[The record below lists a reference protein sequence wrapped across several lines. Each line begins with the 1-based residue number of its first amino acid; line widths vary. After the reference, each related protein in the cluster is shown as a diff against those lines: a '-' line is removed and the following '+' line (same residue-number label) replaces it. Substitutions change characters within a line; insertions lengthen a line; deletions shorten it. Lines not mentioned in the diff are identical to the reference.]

1 MGKRMMKTVISVLL
15 ALALTALCMAPALAS
30 DNFPPI
36 RILFTSDLH
45 DRILPYQTYDG
56 AKPQS
61 TGGYAR
67 IKTLVDRY
75 RKDNP
80 NTLVLDAG
88 GYSAGTLFSGIFADR
103 APDLS
108 LLGAL
113 GYDAAALGEE
123 EFTYGSAALAKALGN
138 AENPPM
144 LLCANIDFGDNAE
157 LKAAYEAVGGKPYE
171 VFELSGNETA
181 TIKVGVFGLMGEKA
195 AASIGDGVTF
205 TDRVKAA
212 GACVKALQDAGCDP
226 IICLSHSGDGKL
238 LFGEDI
244 SLAQKVKG
252 IDVIISGNTTQPL
265 NTVKEVENTS
275 ILSCGPDGRYLGLL
289 DYDVAL
295 HEIDAYRLVPLD
307 KTVKKDK
314 GVEKTVD
321 AYRKTV
327 QQDFLDP
334 FGFSFDEELTT
345 SRFDF
350 DRPADTEGLANHAI
364 GDLVVDSYVAAAG
377 DETALGFTFGSE
389 ICDVLREGS
398 ISLAQ
403 AYAVVPTGTGVD
415 GSTGS
420 SLVKAYLTG
429 KDLRTLCEIDC
440 SLGQVNR
447 RLQVFGA
454 GFSYEFDRYR
464 PPLSRV
470 SEVFVTNAAGDRE
483 PVGNKT
489 LYPVV
494 FTTESYKTLQ
504 TLADKSHGF
513 VKITPRNS
521 EGDPLTGAG
530 QAVLRDETAGT
541 ETKAWVAFATLLKS
555 WRGGIPTDYSGARI
569 LKTDTGFDFGTYF
582 THTSAIGALLYGF
595 VALVLVLLI
604 VTAVLRRKR
613 RRQKA
618 LRLAAEEEEE
628 AEREQRRRLE
638 EAENADLDAALDA
651 FEEKELPP
659 REKRTTK
666 KRR

>member
-1 MGKRMMKTVISVLL
+1 MGKTLKTVTSLLL
-15 ALALTALCMAPALAS
+15 ALALTALCVAPALAS

-56 AKPQS
+56 TKPQS

-67 IKTLVDRY
+67 LKTLVDRY
-75 RKDNP
+75 RNDNP

-88 GYSAGTLFSGIFADR
+88 GSSAGTLFSGIFANQ

-108 LLGAL
+108 LLGKI

-123 EFTYGSAALAKALGN
+123 EFTYGAAALTNALGN
-138 AENPPM
+138 AENPPL
-144 LLCANIDFGDNAE
+144 LLCANVDFGKNAE
-157 LKAAYEAVGGKPYE
+157 LKAAYEAVGGKAYE
-171 VFELSGNETA
+171 VFELTGNEA
-181 TIKVGVFGLMGEKA
+181 VTIKVGVFGLMGEKA

-205 TDRVKAA
+205 TDRIKAA
-212 GACVKALQDAGCDP
+212 QACVKALEDAGCDP

-244 SLAQKVKG
+244 TLAQKVKG

-265 NTVKEVENTS
+265 NTVKEVKGTS

-295 HEIDAYRLVPLD
+295 HEVDAYRLVPLD

-314 GVEKTVD
+314 TVEKTVD

-334 FGFSFDEELTT
+334 YGFDFDEQLTT

-377 DETALGFTFGSE
+377 DETALGFTFGGE
-389 ICDVLREGS
+389 ICDVLREGD
-398 ISLAQ
+398 ISLSQ
-403 AYAVVPTGTGVD
+403 AYAVVPTGMGVD

-440 SLGQVNR
+440 SLGQYNR

-454 GFSYEFDRYR
+454 GFSYEYDAYR
-464 PPLSRV
+464 PFLSRV
-470 SEVFVTNAAGDRE
+470 SEVTVTTADGARE

-489 LYPVV
+489 LYPFI

-504 TLADKSHGF
+504 ALAGKSGF

-530 QAVLRDETAGT
+530 QAVLRDETTGN
-541 ETKAWVAFATLLKS
+541 ETKAWVAFATFLKS
-555 WRGGIPTDYSGARI
+555 WRSGIPTDYSGARI

-582 THTSAIGALLYGF
+582 TNTSAVGALLYGL
-595 VALVLVLLI
+595 VVLVLVLLI
-604 VTAVLRRKR
+604 VTAVLRRRR

-618 LRLAAEEEEE
+618 LRLAAEEEEA
-628 AEREQRRRLE
+628 AEREQQRRLE
-638 EAENADLDAALDA
+638 EAENADLDATLDA

-659 REKRTTK
+659 REKRPSE